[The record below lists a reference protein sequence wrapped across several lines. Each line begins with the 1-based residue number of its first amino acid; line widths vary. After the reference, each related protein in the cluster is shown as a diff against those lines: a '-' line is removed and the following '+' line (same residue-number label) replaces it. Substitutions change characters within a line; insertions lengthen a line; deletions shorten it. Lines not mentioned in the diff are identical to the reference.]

1 MAARHATLVVNKLSD
16 QSCTR
21 GMTHNKIHFINPRC
35 LRLLIALQFTI
46 MEYNTIHF
54 TDLLTMKSSWQYYL
68 NDGVYGSFNKIIAEP
83 GTLDPPQML
92 GDKVRNES
100 YEHCG
105 EE

>member
-1 MAARHATLVVNKLSD
+1 MI
-16 QSCTR
+16 
-21 GMTHNKIHFINPRC
+21 HNNIHLINPRY
-35 LRLLIALQFTI
+35 LRTSIALQFTI
-46 MEYNTIHF
+46 VAYNVVHF
-54 TDLLTMKSSWQYYL
+54 TDLITMKSSWQYYL
-68 NDGVYGSFNKIIAEP
+68 NDGVYGSFNKILTEP